1 MKHQKKSNIYQEF
14 IEMCYLI
21 AKRKFRDFL
30 IVIYHHEPLNDDQPE
45 RYIWGALAPI
55 FSSSIIT
62 PKQRAGNE
70 YRF

>member
-14 IEMCYLI
+14 IKMCYLI

-45 RYIWGALAPI
+45 KIPLCGSQKHSMFI
-55 FSSSIIT
+55 
-62 PKQRAGNE
+62 
-70 YRF
+70 